1 MGSPPLRRLA
11 LILGATLALS
21 AWSATAASARPA
33 GADPRTTALAFLNAI
48 GNNKPAEAC
57 AMFTPAALA
66 RLGGSTRCED
76 TFSQED
82 SASDPDFAAI
92 ETLARAFHA
101 ARKSASR
108 RHGRYVTKQFTK
120 LRLARDLERL
130 DPELTVKLGRG
141 PTAAAGQLAT
151 TAILDTRST
160 GRRLVFYAESDDGS
174 ILRLTV
180 ARTGEPDLDEVAFG
194 VPEAP
199 PTEPELP
206 AFTATIDS
214 VTFDVSGTAYAK
226 GTYTVTYEDE
236 TLKVGVMLVL
246 VHADSGYLV
255 DDFLYSVVGLNDNT
269 P

>member
-1 MGSPPLRRLA
+1 MGSPPLRRLG
-11 LILGATLALS
+11 LILGAALTLS

-33 GADPRTTALAFLNAI
+33 GADARTTALAFLNAV
-48 GNNKPAEAC
+48 GNNKPAEVC
-57 AMFTPAALA
+57 AMFTPAALE

-76 TFSQED
+76 TFSQSD
-82 SASDPDFAAI
+82 SANDPDFRAV
-92 ETLARAFHA
+92 ETLSRAFHA
-101 ARKSASR
+101 ARESASR
-108 RHGRYVTKQFTK
+108 RHGQYVTKHFTK
-120 LRLARDLERL
+120 LKLARDLERL

-141 PTAAAGQLAT
+141 PTAAAGQLVT

-160 GRRLVFYAESDDGS
+160 GRRLVYAESDDGS

-194 VPEAP
+194 VPEAA

-214 VTFDVSGTAYAK
+214 VTFDSSGTAYAK
-226 GTYTVTYEDE
+226 GTYIVTYDGE
-236 TLKVGVMLVL
+236 TLKVAVMLVL
-246 VHADSGYLV
+246 VPADSGYLV

>member
-1 MGSPPLRRLA
+1 MGSPPLPRLA
-11 LILGATLALS
+11 LILGAALALS

-33 GADPRTTALAFLNAI
+33 GADARTTALAFLNAV

-57 AMFTPAALA
+57 AMFTPAALE

-76 TFSQED
+76 AFSQSN
-82 SASDPDFAAI
+82 SANDPDYSAL
-92 ETLARAFHA
+92 ETLSRAFHA

-108 RHGRYVTKQFTK
+108 RHGQYVTKRFTK
-120 LRLARDLERL
+120 LKLARDLERI

-199 PTEPELP
+199 KTEPELP

-214 VTFDVSGTAYAK
+214 VTFDATGTAYAK
-226 GTYTVTYEDE
+226 GTYTVRYDDE
-236 TLKVGVMLVL
+236 TLTVGVMLVL
-246 VHADSGYLV
+246 VPEDSGYLV